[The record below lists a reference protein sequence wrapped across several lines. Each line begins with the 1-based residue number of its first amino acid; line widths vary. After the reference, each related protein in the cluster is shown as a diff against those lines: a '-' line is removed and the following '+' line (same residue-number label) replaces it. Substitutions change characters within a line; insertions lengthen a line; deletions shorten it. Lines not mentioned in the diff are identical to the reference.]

1 MKPVLPTA
9 MDLPRLVMR
18 RAVWVALAAWLC
30 VLVFG
35 LQRAGHDMKQEA
47 AAADTLAR
55 LGRLLTLASHEPDD
69 ARVLAEMRALLQA
82 APLRHLSLQVRGDR
96 AALLIGPDPEA
107 SMAPPLSWLLQWH
120 RAWVPAPDPIPVRWS
135 VARDSGRMWIVEL
148 KPSYESERI
157 EAIENLAQLL
167 LLAAAGSVALLV
179 AMGWNVRRAFEPMRA
194 LLQAIGRMRGGDAA
208 AMQQLPAM
216 PIAELQSIGAA
227 LGDLGV
233 ALEAAEQ
240 QRRALSRQ
248 VLTLQ
253 EDERQRIARELHDE
267 FGQRLTA
274 LRANAAWLACHVASD
289 PKAAQVVQ
297 QMADQCARLQAEI
310 RALLDRLQPAMLDA
324 GAPAT
329 LLKLQGLLDELV
341 RAWSATPAAGVRF
354 TLDLRAVGPH
364 GAPAP
369 WPDAAQ
375 ADAIALPP
383 ALVLALYRISQEA
396 LTNVARHARASAA
409 SLQLTLLHRADGPLL
424 QWQVSDDG
432 AGLGS
437 LQVALQRGN
446 GLAGIRQ
453 RVWAFGGDLACD
465 GAPRGLRLSARFALA
480 PTLGAVAGS

>member
-1 MKPVLPTA
+1 

-30 VLVFG
+30 VLAVG
-35 LQRAGHDMKQEA
+35 LHRAGLDMQREA

-69 ARVLAEMRALLQA
+69 ARVLAEMRQLLQA

-96 AALLIGPDPEA
+96 AALLIGPDPDA
-107 SMAPPLSWLLQWH
+107 SPAPPLSWLLHWH
-120 RAWVPAPDPIPVRWS
+120 RAWVPAPDALPVRWS
-135 VARDSGRMWIVEL
+135 VPRDAGRMWIVEL

-157 EAIENLAQLL
+157 EAIENLVQLL
-167 LLAAAGSVALLV
+167 LLAAAGSVALLI
-179 AMGWNVRRAFEPMRA
+179 AMGWNVRHAFKPMRA
-194 LLQAIGRMRGGDAA
+194 LLQAIGSMRAGDAT
-208 AMQQLPAM
+208 AMQRLPAM

-227 LGDLGV
+227 LGELGL

-274 LRANAAWLACHVASD
+274 LRANAAWLARHLDGDARAV
-289 PKAAQVVQ
+289 QVVQ
-297 QMADQCARLQAEI
+297 EMAAQCARLQAEI
-310 RALLDRLQPAMLDA
+310 RALLDRLQPQILEA
-324 GAPAT
+324 GSPAT
-329 LLKLQGLLDELV
+329 LLKLQCLLDDLV
-341 RAWSATPAAGVRF
+341 RAWNATPAAGVRF
-354 TLDLRAVGPH
+354 TLDLRALASH
-364 GAPAP
+364 GTPEP

-375 ADAIALPP
+375 ADALALPP

-396 LTNVARHARASAA
+396 LTNVARHAHASSA
-409 SLQLTLLHRADGPLL
+409 SLQLTLAHQADPPVL

-453 RVWAFGGDLACD
+453 RVWAFGGDLACED
-465 GAPRGLRLSARFALA
+465 APRGLRLRASFAIPRAEGASA
-480 PTLGAVAGS
+480 

>member
-1 MKPVLPTA
+1 MKPAPTTA

-30 VLVFG
+30 VLVLG
-35 LQRAGHDMKQEA
+35 LNRAGHDMKQEA

-69 ARVLAEMRALLQA
+69 ARVLAEMRQLLQA
-82 APLRHLSLQVRGDR
+82 APLRHLTLQVRGDR
-96 AALLIGPDPEA
+96 AALLIGPDPDA
-107 SMAPPLSWLLQWH
+107 ALTPPLSWLLQWH
-120 RAWVPAPDPIPVRWS
+120 RAWVPAPDAVPVRWS
-135 VARDSGRMWIVEL
+135 VPRDGGRAWIVEL
-148 KPSYESERI
+148 TPSYESERI
-157 EAIENLAQLL
+157 EALENLAQLL
-167 LLAAAGSVALLV
+167 LLAAAGSVALLL
-179 AMGWNVRRAFEPMRA
+179 AMGWNVRRAFRPMRG
-194 LLQAIGRMRGGDAA
+194 LLQAIGRMRGGDVA
-208 AMQQLPAM
+208 AMRRLPAM

-227 LGDLGV
+227 LGELGV

-253 EDERQRIARELHDE
+253 EEERQRIARDLHDE

-274 LRANAAWLACHVASD
+274 LRANAAWLVRQVASD
-289 PKAAQVVQ
+289 PKAAQVVLE
-297 QMADQCARLQAEI
+297 MSTQCARLQAEI
-310 RALLDRLQPAMLDA
+310 RALLERLQPAVLDA
-324 GAPAT
+324 ASPAT
-329 LLKLQGLLDELV
+329 LLRLQRLLEQLV
-341 RAWSATPAAGVRF
+341 QAWNATPAAGVRF
-354 TLDLRAVGPH
+354 TLELCAVDAH
-364 GAPAP
+364 GTPAP

-375 ADAIALPP
+375 ADAAALPP

-396 LTNVARHARASAA
+396 LTNVARHAHARSA
-409 SLQLTLLHRADGPLL
+409 SLRLTLSQRADEPVL

-453 RVWAFGGDLACD
+453 RVWAFGGDLACQD
-465 GAPRGLRLSARFALA
+465 AARGLRLSASFAIPRAQGALA
-480 PTLGAVAGS
+480 